1 MRRIVV
7 TGLGI
12 VSSIGNNRHEVLQSL
27 QNQKSGIEFHQEY
40 ADLGFRSH
48 VCGTVTAVI
57 KELVPRKHL
66 RFMGDGSAY
75 SYISMAE
82 SIEDAGLTEDDL
94 TSEKTGLII
103 GSGVA
108 SGLPI
113 VEMADTLRNKGAKK
127 VAPFYVPKIMSS
139 CNAAN
144 LATAFKVKGYSY
156 TLSSACATSGHC
168 LGNAYQLIQSDEQ
181 DLMFIGGGDEVSWI
195 VSIAFDSMGA
205 LSSNFNDKPQAA
217 SRAYDRDRDG
227 FVVSGGGG
235 TIVLEEY
242 ERAKARGAK
251 IYCEVTGYGISSDGN
266 DMVRPSGEGAE
277 RCMKMALETV
287 DGPIDYLN
295 AHGTSTPAGDI
306 TELVAIKNVFNGN
319 GQLPHISSTKSLT
332 GHSLGA
338 ASVHE
343 SIYCILMMDN
353 DFICPSENIENLDPE
368 AESYPIVL
376 EPMNNHNL
384 NHVMSNSFGFGGTN
398 CSLVFSKV

>member
-1 MRRIVV
+1 M

-127 VAPFYVPKIMSS
+127 VAPSTSQKLCP
-139 CNAAN
+139 AA
-144 LATAFKVKGYSY
+144 
-156 TLSSACATSGHC
+156 TLPISPP
-168 LGNAYQLIQSDEQ
+168 
-181 DLMFIGGGDEVSWI
+181 
-195 VSIAFDSMGA
+195 
-205 LSSNFNDKPQAA
+205 LS
-217 SRAYDRDRDG
+217 R
-227 FVVSGGGG
+227 
-235 TIVLEEY
+235 
-242 ERAKARGAK
+242 
-251 IYCEVTGYGISSDGN
+251 
-266 DMVRPSGEGAE
+266 
-277 RCMKMALETV
+277 
-287 DGPIDYLN
+287 
-295 AHGTSTPAGDI
+295 
-306 TELVAIKNVFNGN
+306 
-319 GQLPHISSTKSLT
+319 
-332 GHSLGA
+332 
-338 ASVHE
+338 
-343 SIYCILMMDN
+343 
-353 DFICPSENIENLDPE
+353 
-368 AESYPIVL
+368 
-376 EPMNNHNL
+376 
-384 NHVMSNSFGFGGTN
+384 
-398 CSLVFSKV
+398 